1 MRSLFLTFIGLSI
14 ICWAELNGQN
24 YFQKFNYPSGK
35 QKCQGMVDSAGSQ
48 IGNWTFYHENGE
60 VESLGSFING
70 KNEGVWNFY
79 DTTGNKLKEVVY
91 QNGIYNGKYADYK
104 PTGEINSI
112 GYYKKGAKINRW
124 RYFGEN
130 GKIIKIEYYKKT
142 KLYKEIIYG

>member
-70 KNEGVWNFY
+70 KTKVSGTFMILPATNLKRSCTKMGF
-79 DTTGNKLKEVVY
+79 TTANT
-91 QNGIYNGKYADYK
+91 QITN
-104 PTGEINSI
+104 
-112 GYYKKGAKINRW
+112 
-124 RYFGEN
+124 
-130 GKIIKIEYYKKT
+130 
-142 KLYKEIIYG
+142 